1 MTSESKM
8 EKAFYFRLS
17 APHRYSR
24 DSLRRESFLK
34 NQKDC
39 GQAAMTEIIKE
50 CGFTF
55 VLISNSLGGF

>member
-24 DSLRRESFLK
+24 DSLML
-34 NQKDC
+34 
-39 GQAAMTEIIKE
+39 QALSLMEAIKSQ
-50 CGFTF
+50 GNL
-55 VLISNSLGGF
+55 LIY